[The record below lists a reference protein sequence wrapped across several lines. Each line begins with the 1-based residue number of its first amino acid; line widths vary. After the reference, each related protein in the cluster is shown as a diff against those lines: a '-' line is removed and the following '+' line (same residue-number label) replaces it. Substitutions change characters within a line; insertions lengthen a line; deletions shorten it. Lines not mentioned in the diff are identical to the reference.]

1 MSQAPQQRARRR
13 RQRAA
18 AAENANLWA
27 TPEHDDDD
35 DDATPELEAPPE
47 AEAAAP
53 ATVRSPSLSPCCKVE
68 KKKVKSRGACFPI
81 SCPTCDADWRVVC
94 RKTLG
99 KIIDVIHG
107 RIAFLIFTS
116 KSHIFVQ

>member
-1 MSQAPQQRARRR
+1 MVSQAPQQRARRR

-47 AEAAAP
+47 AGAAAL
-53 ATVRSPSLSPCCKVE
+53 ATVRSPSLSSCCKVE
-68 KKKVKSRGACFPI
+68 KKKSEVS
-81 SCPTCDADWRVVC
+81 WRVLSYFLPDVRLRTGALC
-94 RKTLG
+94 AG
-99 KIIDVIHG
+99 K
-107 RIAFLIFTS
+107 RWA
-116 KSHIFVQ
+116 KSLM

>member
-1 MSQAPQQRARRR
+1 MVSQAPQQRARRR

-47 AEAAAP
+47 AGAAAP

-68 KKKVKSRGACFPI
+68 KKKSEVS
-81 SCPTCDADWRVVC
+81 WRVLSYFLPDVRLLRTGALC
-94 RKTLG
+94 AG
-99 KIIDVIHG
+99 K
-107 RIAFLIFTS
+107 RWA
-116 KSHIFVQ
+116 KSLM